1 MEIEGSLPVT
11 PVVEPLA
18 PPEEAPP
25 EPPVSE
31 PLSVSEEPPP
41 VEEEE
46 LPGVI
51 RHLMEGHY
59 EGVSDLRLR
68 INFADVLAAIE
79 QEQIQ
84 AAAAEQ
90 IDNLLGAIGVTIE
103 GLLGT
108 GEEPEATEGES
119 TEGPVVAAA
128 EKPPAEEPTNGPTEE
143 QSAAVL
149 ESQGTF
155 VLAVDL
161 SKQDFMTS
169 EAPSQDVLV
178 IGLNGAFDTFVTSL
192 ISVFEPPPE
201 PEPEPVDGPAET
213 PPVEGTEGDIVP
225 EGAPFVEG
233 EPEGSGGEDGMVEPL
248 APPELE
254 PVDGPAGTPPA
265 EGTEGDIVP
274 AEAPETEPPAEPE
287 FDYQGFIE
295 SLTNAFMAALAELI
309 NAMDAVNIL
318 PELSEPN
325 GNGGAYAKFL
335 AIYNELQNPEEP
347 DDGAVVEEPLDTV
360 L

>member
-11 PVVEPLA
+11 PVVAPLA

-51 RHLMEGHY
+51 RHLIEGHY
-59 EGVSDLRLR
+59 NSVSDLRLR

-90 IDNLLGAIGVTIE
+90 INNMLGAIGATIE
-103 GLLGT
+103 GLFET
-108 GEEPEATEGES
+108 GEATEGAEEEPP
-119 TEGPVVAAA
+119 EGLVATAV
-128 EKPPAEEPTNGPTEE
+128 EGPAEEPTNGPTEE

-155 VLAVDL
+155 VLTVDL
-161 SKQDFMTS
+161 SKQEFMTS
-169 EAPSQDVLV
+169 EAPSQDDLV
-178 IGLNGAFDTFVTSL
+178 AGLNDAFDMFVTSL
-192 ISVFEPPPE
+192 NSVFEP
-201 PEPEPVDGPAET
+201 EPVE
-213 PPVEGTEGDIVP
+213 PPSIMTTEGTEGDV
-225 EGAPFVEG
+225 
-233 EPEGSGGEDGMVEPL
+233 
-248 APPELE
+248 ELE
-254 PVDGPAGTPPA
+254 
-265 EGTEGDIVP
+265 
-274 AEAPETEPPAEPE
+274 EAPETEPPAESG

-295 SLTNAFMAALAELI
+295 SLTSTFLLAIAELV
-309 NAMDAVNIL
+309 NTMDAVNIL

-335 AIYNELQNPEEP
+335 AIYNELQNPETG

-360 L
+360 F